1 MTIQGFKVSLA
12 FLVILLLTAVSR
24 VGAIGPEDHSGPD
37 SYPGDGDPVVQAMI
51 FWRDGGSPHSARVI
65 LYAYAGG
72 DPVNRWDPT
81 GLDDIEVRDN
91 GDVYWVPEWYDP
103 FQKGGRFKPRHA
115 KSWTGVRWRFQQDDD
130 ANAFK
135 IGTIQDGSLY
145 VDLDD
150 GGRARLESL
159 EDRASRV
166 YTGGFGQGASRD
178 FATNIINGFRAPFDI
193 VAGSG
198 HVGIFFG
205 GTSQFAES
213 NAFLDFGAYQGSR
226 FYLPGVGNAA
236 EYNFWGRLAGGAW
249 GDNFEENIGQAFRDV
264 QRAAAANG
272 GNVQVDIFGF
282 SRGAAQA
289 AELARLIGGYNKSG
303 ISVNFVGAYDPVYS
317 VGFMTPGQQSR
328 YVQSGSVSGNF
339 VYVDVPAGVGT
350 LAASYAQHEQRVLF
364 PMTVFRL
371 RDDPNVTLR
380 TRIFPGVHGNNGNY
394 AGPSGVPG
402 SGSPILGLQAR
413 SWMRQQAIAAG
424 APISSEGTLP
434 GWINDPL
441 IAGTSAAFDRLGVG
455 YEQLGQGGALGWS
468 GPNAQ
473 WIAYRFLPWRW
484 FDPVSASNLR
494 PRDLSAAGGN

>member
-1 MTIQGFKVSLA
+1 
-12 FLVILLLTAVSR
+12 
-24 VGAIGPEDHSGPD
+24 
-37 SYPGDGDPVVQAMI
+37 
-51 FWRDGGSPHSARVI
+51 
-65 LYAYAGG
+65 
-72 DPVNRWDPT
+72 VNRWDPT
-81 GLDDIEVRDN
+81 GLDDIEIRDN

-103 FQKGGRFKPRHA
+103 FQKGGRAKPRHA
-115 KSWTGVRWRFQQDDD
+115 RSWTGVRWRFQQDDD

-159 EDRASRV
+159 EDRAGRV
-166 YTGGFGQGASRD
+166 YTGGFGQAASRD
-178 FATNIINGFRAPFDI
+178 FATNIIDGFRAPFDI

-205 GTSQFAES
+205 GTSQFVES

-236 EYNFWGRLAGGAW
+236 EYNFWGQLAGGAW

-264 QRAAAANG
+264 RRAADANG
-272 GNVQVDIFGF
+272 GTIQVDIFGF

-289 AELARLIGGYNKSG
+289 AELARLIGQDNSG
-303 ISVNFVGAYDPVYS
+303 IAVNFVGAYDPVYS

-328 YVQSGSVSGNF
+328 YVEPGSVSGNF
-339 VYVDVPAGVGT
+339 VLVRYPGGAGK
-350 LAASYAQHEQRVLF
+350 LAVSYAAHEQRVLF
-364 PMTVFRL
+364 PATIFTVGQAQAANL
-371 RDDPNVTLR
+371 S
-380 TRIFPGVHGNNGNY
+380 TRILPGVHGNNGNY
-394 AGPSGVPG
+394 AGPSGVAG
-402 SGSPILGLQAR
+402 SGSPILGLQSR

-424 APISSEGTLP
+424 VPISSEGTLP
-434 GWINDPL
+434 GWLNYPL
-441 IAGTSAAFDRLGVG
+441 VAGTSAVFDRLGIG
-455 YEQLGQGGALGWS
+455 YEQLGQGGALSWS

-473 WIAYRFLPWRW
+473 WIAYRFQPWRW

-494 PRDLSAAGGN
+494 PRDLSAVGGN